1 MPLYKRGDKMYYK
14 NLRAEMIRNRITKH
28 EIQELLEISNNTY
41 YSKLSGRTEFK
52 LSEVEKI
59 LALFFRKSGK
69 VYSVEYLF
77 DTTITN
83 GLKKSKYI
91 GETAHQKSPDTS
103 QILSES
109 TSGTENV
116 MNSRGNNDE

>member
-1 MPLYKRGDKMYYK
+1 MV
-14 NLRAEMIRNRITKH
+14 RNGITKQ
-28 EIQELLEISNNTY
+28 EIQNLLEISNNTY
-41 YSKLSGRTEFK
+41 YSKMTGRTEFK

-59 LALFFRKSGK
+59 LAIFYRKSGK

-77 DTTITN
+77 DTTIAN

-116 MNSRGNNDE
+116 MNSGGMNNE

>member
-1 MPLYKRGDKMYYK
+1 MYYK
-14 NLRAEMIRNRITKH
+14 NLRAEMVRNGISKA
-28 EIQELLEISNNTY
+28 EVLELLEIRNNTY
-41 YSKLSGRTEFK
+41 YSKMNGRTEFK

-59 LALFFRKSGK
+59 LALFYRKSGK

-77 DTTITN
+77 DTTISN

-91 GETAHQKSPDTS
+91 GETANQKSPDTS

-109 TSGTENV
+109 TSETLNV
-116 MNSRGNNDE
+116 MNSGGIINE

>member
-1 MPLYKRGDKMYYK
+1 MLYYK

-28 EIQELLEISNNTY
+28 EVQELLEISNNTY
-41 YSKLSGRTEFK
+41 YSKMTGRTEFK

-59 LALFFRKSGK
+59 LAIFYRKSGK

-77 DTTITN
+77 DTTIAN

-103 QILSES
+103 QELSES
-109 TSGTENV
+109 TSETLNV
-116 MNSRGNNDE
+116 MNSGGIINE

>member
-1 MPLYKRGDKMYYK
+1 MYYK
-14 NLRAEMIRNRITKH
+14 TLRAEMVRNGITKQ
-28 EIQELLEISNNTY
+28 EIQNLLEISNNTY
-41 YSKLSGRTEFK
+41 YSKMTGRTEFK

-59 LALFFRKSGK
+59 LAIFYRKSGK

-77 DTTITN
+77 DTTIAN

-116 MNSRGNNDE
+116 MNSGGMNNE

>member
-1 MPLYKRGDKMYYK
+1 MYYK
-14 NLRAEMIRNRITKH
+14 NLRAEMVRNGISKH
-28 EIQELLEISNNTY
+28 EVQELLEISNNTY
-41 YSKLSGRTEFK
+41 YSKMTGRTEFK

-59 LALFFRKSGK
+59 LALFYRKSGK

-91 GETAHQKSPDTS
+91 GEIAHQKSPDTS
-103 QILSES
+103 QKLSES
-109 TSGTENV
+109 TSPTENV
-116 MNSRGNNDE
+116 TNSGGMNNE

>member
-1 MPLYKRGDKMYYK
+1 MYYK
-14 NLRAEMIRNRITKH
+14 NLRAEMVRNRITKH

-77 DTTITN
+77 DTTIAN
-83 GLKKSKYI
+83 GIKKSKYI

-109 TSGTENV
+109 TSPTENV
-116 MNSRGNNDE
+116 MNSGGMNNE

>member
-1 MPLYKRGDKMYYK
+1 MYYK

-69 VYSVEYLF
+69 IYSVEYLF
-77 DTTITN
+77 DTTIAN
-83 GLKKSKYI
+83 GIKKSKYI

-103 QILSES
+103 QRLSES
-109 TSGTENV
+109 TSPTENV
-116 MNSRGNNDE
+116 MNSGGMNNE

>member
-1 MPLYKRGDKMYYK
+1 MYYK
-14 NLRAEMIRNRITKH
+14 NLRAEMVRNGISKH
-28 EIQELLEISNNTY
+28 DIQTLLEISNNTY
-41 YSKLSGRTEFK
+41 YSKMTGRTEFK

-59 LALFFRKSGK
+59 LALLYRKSGK

-77 DTTITN
+77 DTSVTN

-103 QILSES
+103 QTLSES

-116 MNSRGNNDE
+116 TNSRGNNHE

>member
-1 MPLYKRGDKMYYK
+1 MLYYK

-28 EIQELLEISNNTY
+28 EVQELLEISNNTY
-41 YSKLSGRTEFK
+41 YSKMTGRTEFK
-52 LSEVEKI
+52 LSEVEKL
-59 LALFFRKSGK
+59 LALFYRKSGK

-77 DTTITN
+77 DTSIAN
-83 GLKKSKYI
+83 GIKKSKYI

-103 QILSES
+103 QTLSES

-116 MNSRGNNDE
+116 TNSRGNDNE

>member
-1 MPLYKRGDKMYYK
+1 MLRFKRGDKMYYK
-14 NLRAEMIRNRITKH
+14 NLRAEMVRNGISKH
-28 EIQELLEISNNTY
+28 DVQKTLEISNNTY
-41 YSKLSGRTEFK
+41 YEKMNGRTEFK

-59 LALFFRKSGK
+59 LALLYRKSGK

>member
-1 MPLYKRGDKMYYK
+1 MV
-14 NLRAEMIRNRITKH
+14 RAGISKH
-28 EIQELLEISNNTY
+28 EVQELLEISNNTY

-59 LALFFRKSGK
+59 LALFYRKTGK

-77 DTTITN
+77 EAKISTGI
-83 GLKKSKYI
+83 KKSKYI

-109 TSGTENV
+109 TSETLNV
-116 MNSRGNNDE
+116 MNSGGIINE

>member
-1 MPLYKRGDKMYYK
+1 MYYK
-14 NLRAEMIRNRITKH
+14 NLRAEMVRNGISKQ
-28 EIQELLEISNNTY
+28 EVQELLEISNNTY
-41 YSKLSGRTEFK
+41 YSKMTGRTEFK

-59 LALFFRKSGK
+59 LALFYRKSGK

-77 DTTITN
+77 DTTVTN

-91 GETAHQKSPDTS
+91 GENAHQKSPETS
-103 QILSES
+103 QELSES

-116 MNSRGNNDE
+116 MNSGGMNNE

>member
-1 MPLYKRGDKMYYK
+1 MYYK
-14 NLRAEMIRNRITKH
+14 NLRAEMVRNGITKQ
-28 EIQELLEISNNTY
+28 EIQKLLEISNNTY
-41 YSKLSGRTEFK
+41 YSKMTGRTEFK

-59 LALFFRKSGK
+59 LALFYRKSGK

-77 DTTITN
+77 DTTISN

-103 QILSES
+103 QELSES
-109 TSGTENV
+109 TSETLNV
-116 MNSRGNNDE
+116 MNSGGIINE

>member
-1 MPLYKRGDKMYYK
+1 MYYR
-14 NLRAEMIRNRITKH
+14 NFRAEMVRNGISKH
-28 EIQELLEISNNTY
+28 DILDLLEISNNTY
-41 YSKLSGRTEFK
+41 YSKLAGRTEFK

-59 LALFFRKSGK
+59 LALFYRKSGK

-77 DTTITN
+77 DTSVSS

-91 GETAHQKSPDTS
+91 GETAHQKSPETS

-109 TSGTENV
+109 TSETKNV
-116 MNSRGNNDE
+116 MKSGGMINE

>member
-1 MPLYKRGDKMYYK
+1 MLYYK

-28 EIQELLEISNNTY
+28 EVQELLEISNNTY
-41 YSKLSGRTEFK
+41 YSKMTGRTEFK
-52 LSEVEKI
+52 LSEVEKL
-59 LALFFRKSGK
+59 LALFYRKSGK

-77 DTTITN
+77 DTSISN

-103 QILSES
+103 QELSES
-109 TSGTENV
+109 TSETLNV
-116 MNSRGNNDE
+116 MNSGGIINE

>member
-1 MPLYKRGDKMYYK
+1 MYYK
-14 NLRAEMIRNRITKH
+14 NLRAEMVRNGISKH
-28 EIQELLEISNNTY
+28 EVQELLEISNNTY
-41 YSKLSGRTEFK
+41 YSKMTGRTEFK

-59 LALFFRKSGK
+59 LALFYRKSGK

-91 GETAHQKSPDTS
+91 GENAQMKSPDTS
-103 QILSES
+103 QKLSES
-109 TSGTENV
+109 TSPTENV
-116 MNSRGNNDE
+116 TNSGGTNNE

>member
-1 MPLYKRGDKMYYK
+1 MYYK
-14 NLRAEMIRNRITKH
+14 NLRAEMVRNGISKH
-28 EIQELLEISNNTY
+28 EVQELLEISNNTY
-41 YSKLSGRTEFK
+41 YSKMTGRTEFK

-59 LALFFRKSGK
+59 LALFYRKSGK

-91 GETAHQKSPDTS
+91 GEIAHQKSPDTS
-103 QILSES
+103 QKLSES
-109 TSGTENV
+109 TSETEIAT
-116 MNSRGNNDE
+116 NSGGIINE

>member
-1 MPLYKRGDKMYYK
+1 MYYK
-14 NLRAEMIRNRITKH
+14 KLRAEMVLNGISRQDIMN
-28 EIQELLEISNNTY
+28 LLEIKPNTY
-41 YSKLSGRTEFK
+41 YSKMNGRTEFK

-59 LALFFRKSGK
+59 LALFYRKSGK

-77 DTTITN
+77 DTSISN

-91 GETAHQKSPDTS
+91 GEPAHQKSPDTS

-109 TSGTENV
+109 TSPTENV
-116 MNSRGNNDE
+116 MNSGGMNNE

>member
-1 MPLYKRGDKMYYK
+1 MYYK
-14 NLRAEMIRNRITKH
+14 NLRAEMVRNGISKH
-28 EIQELLEISNNTY
+28 EVQKTLDISNNTY
-41 YSKLSGRTEFK
+41 YDKMNGRTEFK

-59 LALFFRKSGK
+59 LALLYRKSGK

-77 DTTITN
+77 DTSVSN

-109 TSGTENV
+109 TSPTKTVTNSGGT
-116 MNSRGNNDE
+116 NNE

>member
-1 MPLYKRGDKMYYK
+1 MYYK
-14 NLRAEMIRNRITKH
+14 NLRAEMVRTGISKH
-28 EIQELLEISNNTY
+28 EVQELLEISNNTY
-41 YSKLSGRTEFK
+41 YSKMTGRTEFK

-59 LALFFRKSGK
+59 LALFYRKSGK

-77 DTTITN
+77 DTTISN

-103 QILSES
+103 QELSES
-109 TSGTENV
+109 TSETLNV
-116 MNSRGNNDE
+116 MNSGGIINE